1 VGVETVTGTDR
12 LMPFTHRIIGTSGS
26 SVRVPAVAG
35 QFYPADPGEL
45 TRLVDELLALDVPD
59 EPLAAAYVVPHAGYR
74 YSGQTAAHV
83 YARLRAHAGEI
94 RRVVIVGPSHHVPI
108 SGCAIS
114 GVAGWRTPLGEL
126 PVDPG
131 ATAMA
136 KDGHGVLDDSAHR
149 TEHAIEVQLP
159 FLQRALGA
167 VPVLPV
173 AVGSS
178 PTDDLVVTIAAAIEF
193 DEPGTVVLCSTD
205 LSHYL
210 TEDQARRQDERTLH
224 AVGELAPERIGVRD
238 ACGVFALRGTVG
250 WARHSRLTPRLLHHT
265 TSAETTGD
273 RSRVVGY
280 PAVSFSA

>member
-1 VGVETVTGTDR
+1 
-12 LMPFTHRIIGTSGS
+12 MPFTHRLVGTSGR
-26 SVRVPAVAG
+26 SVRPPAVAG
-35 QFYPADPGEL
+35 QFYPADPDEL
-45 TRLVDELLALDVPD
+45 TRLVDGMLALAVPD

-74 YSGQTAAHV
+74 YSGPTAAHV

-94 RRVVIVGPSHHVPI
+94 RRVVIVGPSHHVPV

-114 GVAGWRTPLGEL
+114 TAAGWRTPLGEL

-131 ATAMA
+131 AATMA
-136 KDGHGVLDDSAHR
+136 KDGHGVLDDRPHR

-159 FLQRALGA
+159 FLQRALGP
-167 VPVLPV
+167 VPVLPI

-178 PTDDLVVTIAAAIEF
+178 TGDDIVVTISAAIEV

-210 TEDQARRQDERTLH
+210 SDEQARRQDDRTLQ
-224 AVGELAPERIGVRD
+224 AVADLAPERIGVRD

-250 WARHSRLTPRLLHHT
+250 WARHNRLTPRVLYHA

-273 RSRVVGY
+273 PSRVVGY
-280 PAVSFSA
+280 PAISFSA